1 MTWIKKHKKMVVF
14 LAAVLVFLAWH
25 SYDHHFTPERWA
37 KMDEWDRYKVVD
49 SLLEQYDDLVGMSA
63 EEVVALLGG
72 DTEGEQSEEQLTPQ
86 GSQITELLA
95 YPLGGRM
102 FPTYLLVYLEDGR
115 VTGSRILVD

>member
-1 MTWIKKHKKMVVF
+1 MTWIKRHKKMVVF
-14 LAAVLVFLAWH
+14 LAAVLVFLAWR
-25 SYDHHFTPERWA
+25 SYDHHFTPERWSR
-37 KMDEWDRYKVVD
+37 MDEWDRYKVVD

-115 VTGSRILVD
+115 VTGNRILVD